1 MKTQVLALRLPE
13 DQLLVLQKMA
23 DSKGLKVSDLVK
35 QMISDSLDEAKT
47 GSGSNNSDVMA
58 RLEKM
63 ESNILGASSWMAD
76 VLMTNLK
83 ATAGARYL
91 ALLATENCDEVIS
104 YMTNNQPLD
113 PETREEWQKSRA
125 EQVTQQGE
133 ILVQEALSLANGE
146 IQD

>member
-35 QMISDSLDEAKT
+35 QMINDSLDEAKT
-47 GSGSNNSDVMA
+47 STDNNNSDVMA

-63 ESNILGASSWMAD
+63 ESNILGASSWLAD
-76 VLMTNLK
+76 GLITNLK

-104 YMTNNQPLD
+104 YLANNKPLD
-113 PETREEWQKSRA
+113 SQTKAQWQKNRA
-125 EQVTQQGE
+125 EQVALQGE
-133 ILVQEALSLANGE
+133 ILVQETLAMANESKEG
-146 IQD
+146 